1 MPALAVHSHFYQ
13 PPREDPFTGVMP
25 VERQAAPY
33 HDFNEKVTAE
43 CYRPLA
49 ERGVFELLS
58 FNIGPTLMGWLARYA
73 PDVYSRITDADGG
86 QVKRTG
92 VGNALAQPAHH
103 TILPLARRRDKLTQV
118 RWGIAS
124 FRRRFGRQPRGMWL
138 PEMAVDL
145 ETLDVLSEEGLS
157 FTILSEQQVSG
168 DLRAGAGPYRVRL
181 PRGGYFAVFV
191 RDRDLSDAIA
201 FSLPKLG
208 DARVWAS
215 EVLTGRRDQLTL
227 LATDG
232 ETFGHHH
239 RRGIDFLEALLSGG
253 DLIRGGGT
261 LRADP
266 YAVLS
271 LADTLRRRPPTF
283 EVEVKERT
291 AWSCWHGLDR
301 WDAGCDCTPGDSA
314 WKPALRSALDLL
326 ADEIDAMYLH
336 ETRRVVEQP
345 WRLVDES
352 IDIVLG
358 LTDMRTLVNE
368 HAKQVL
374 NVGHSQRIGHLVKA
388 QLHRQRMFTSC
399 GWFFDDLDRFEP
411 RYIVANAARA
421 IQLCCQATGVDL
433 GPVFRETLVSARSGV
448 SGLTAAEVYDEIVAR
463 AEAAAPQTGH

>member
-145 ETLDVLSEEGLS
+145 ETLHALSAESLS
-157 FTILSEQQVSG
+157 FTILSEQQISG

-291 AWSCWHGLDR
+291 AWSCWPGLDR

-336 ETRRVVEQP
+336 ETRRGVEQP

-358 LTDMRTLVNE
+358 LTDMRTLLND
-368 HAKQVL
+368 HSKQVL

-411 RYIVANAARA
+411 RYVVANAARA